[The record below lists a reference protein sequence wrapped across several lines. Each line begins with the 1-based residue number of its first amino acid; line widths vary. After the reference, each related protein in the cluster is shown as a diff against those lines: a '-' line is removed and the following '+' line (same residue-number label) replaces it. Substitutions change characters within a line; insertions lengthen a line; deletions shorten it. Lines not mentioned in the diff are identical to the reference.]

1 MISWPIWIELRSF
14 LHPNLQR
21 YCQEKLLFHP
31 LLTKN
36 ENLINWNKKSFF
48 GERGLAS
55 TLPLLLPTHGCFST
69 VHERQLKTASPRVT
83 SLYFRCSTFRHG
95 HEMTAN
101 SPIIDEEKSKENII
115 IILMDVLTDRII
127 ITIKSCNFSCELKL
141 RISSRIIDHLRSYI
155 KRSTQF

>member
-55 TLPLLLPTHGCFST
+55 TLPLPLPTHGCFST
-69 VHERQLKTASPRVT
+69 VLERQVKTASLRVT
-83 SLYFRCSTFRHG
+83 SGYFRCSTFRAWTWIL
-95 HEMTAN
+95 TAFQTHQLFR
-101 SPIIDEEKSKENII
+101 KKKAKE
-115 IILMDVLTDRII
+115 L
-127 ITIKSCNFSCELKL
+127 SS
-141 RISSRIIDHLRSYI
+141 SSRGCLNWSDNNHNKI
-155 KRSTQF
+155 KLLLNLSSEFPQE